1 MRPPGSDRRRRGCRR
16 RRRRAPARPPARAG
30 TPRRSRSRARRSARM
45 DRGNAP
51 ASGYAAPM
59 SGPDKNLAA
68 KSKQPMP
75 GFVKK
80 ALEKRNLVDA
90 YRARPAYQQNDYLF
104 WIAEAKLQPMKDKR
118 L

>member
-1 MRPPGSDRRRRGCRR
+1 MP
-16 RRRRAPARPPARAG
+16 
-30 TPRRSRSRARRSARM
+30 
-45 DRGNAP
+45 
-51 ASGYAAPM
+51 
-59 SGPDKNLAA
+59 GPDKTLAA

-118 L
+118 LAQMLDELEKGDAFKGQPYTPPPKPQA